1 MIGASYKKNIGD
13 VRESPSLKFFKLFDK
28 NELNFDYHDPYVRNI
43 SFENK
48 NNKIQKKKSINLNAK
63 QLKKYDCVIV
73 ITNHDKIDYKLIHKN
88 TNLIFDCRSVFKK
101 SKKVIQV

>member
-28 NELNFDYHDPYVRNI
+28 NELKFDYHDPHVQNVY
-43 SFENK
+43 FENK
-48 NNKIQKKKSINLNAK
+48 NNKIQKKKSIKLNAK